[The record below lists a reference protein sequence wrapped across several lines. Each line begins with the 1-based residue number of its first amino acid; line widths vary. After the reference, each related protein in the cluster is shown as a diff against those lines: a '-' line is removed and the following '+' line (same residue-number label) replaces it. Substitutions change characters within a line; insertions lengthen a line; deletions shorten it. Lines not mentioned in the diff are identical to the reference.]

1 MTPMEQYPKRKT
13 NRLSSDLYG
22 KNGSYFITICS
33 KDRANLFW
41 RFPVGAALRRP
52 SSDDPRLCPPSGD
65 PALVGGGVAADS
77 PPLRPPSEDMP
88 PRPPEVLNDHGLAV
102 FHQIEKID
110 DIYDGII
117 TVDHAVV
124 MPNHVHLLLSIHSER
139 SGGRRNAAPTISSVV
154 NQFKGSVTKAIGS
167 PCWQKS
173 FYDRSVRDEQEFR
186 KIWEYIDA
194 NPGKW
199 TEDKYYIP
207 IDECV
212 PTTYTVRSDRIDDAQ
227 S

>member
-1 MTPMEQYPKRKT
+1 MEQYPKRKT

-52 SSDDPRLCPPSGD
+52 
-65 PALVGGGVAADS
+65 
-77 PPLRPPSEDMP
+77 
-88 PRPPEVLNDHGLAV
+88 PEILNDRGLAV
-102 FHQIEKID
+102 LQQIEKID

-154 NQFKGSVTKAIGS
+154 NQFKGSVTKAVGS

-173 FYDRSVRDEQEFR
+173 FYDRIVRDEQEFR